1 MRRSVAVP
9 LEGFARDCA
18 QRCAQQHGLSLPD
31 LLALA
36 AGYYLDEAGSS
47 RPALA
52 PPRGLRLAAHREAS
66 EYELELPAAQW
77 AALESLAGERGMELG
92 ALLEHAVLL
101 LVADLDSGRVAA
113 RVAL

>member
-18 QRCAQQHGLSLPD
+18 QRCARQHGLSLPD

-36 AGYYLDEAGSS
+36 AGYYLDEATSG
-47 RPALA
+47 RPARM
-52 PPRGLRLAAHREAS
+52 PPRGLRLAAPRES
-66 EYELELPAAQW
+66 TEYELELPAAQW
-77 AALESLAGERGMELG
+77 AGLESAAREQGMELG